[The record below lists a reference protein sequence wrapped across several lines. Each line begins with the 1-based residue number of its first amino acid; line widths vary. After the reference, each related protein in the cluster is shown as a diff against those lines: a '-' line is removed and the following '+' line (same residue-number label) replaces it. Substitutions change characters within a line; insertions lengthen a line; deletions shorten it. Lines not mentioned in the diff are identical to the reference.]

1 MIKGLT
7 KQIYKKWKTNGNKER
22 IKLNKPGTTM
32 MRMQMYFMIKIEQEL
47 VHQMICLHHMLLRK
61 FSNKKIN

>member
-1 MIKGLT
+1 MIKGST
-7 KQIYKKWKTNGNKER
+7 KQIYNKWKTNGNKER

-32 MRMQMYFMIKIEQEL
+32 TRMQMYFMIKIEQEQA
-47 VHQMICLHHMLLRK
+47 HQMICLHHMQLRK